1 MQYFCQIICIK
12 TRSRRKIMF
21 VPLPVPFVFQR
32 TAPDLNAWR
41 LKSPLA
47 LRSNS
52 GKTFSLPPAI
62 PPPCRSDSAMQTRPT
77 LLGADALAAGSAVG
91 AHTHLYT
98 YIHTST
104 HTLSHTAPAPFE
116 GLNWVLY
123 TGGTVVEIKAASQST
138 PESPD

>member
-1 MQYFCQIICIK
+1 MLQYFCQIICIK

-52 GKTFSLPPAI
+52 GKTFFSSLFSLLHI
-62 PPPCRSDSAMQTRPT
+62 LHVGQTRPFRPAPPCSVPMH
-77 LLGADALAAGSAVG
+77 LQRGELS
-91 AHTHLYT
+91 AHTPTYT
-98 YIHTST
+98 RT
-104 HTLSHTAPAPFE
+104 HTPPAPFE
-116 GLNWVLY
+116 GLNRVLH
-123 TGGTVVEIKAASQST
+123 TCGAFGQIKEAFPSA
-138 PESPD
+138 PESPG